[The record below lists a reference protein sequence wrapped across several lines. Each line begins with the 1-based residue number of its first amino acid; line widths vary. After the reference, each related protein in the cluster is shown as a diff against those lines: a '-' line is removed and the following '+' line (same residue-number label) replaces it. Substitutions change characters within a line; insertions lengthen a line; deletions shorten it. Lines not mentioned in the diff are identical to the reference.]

1 MTKPIRFILNDRKEE
16 TAGGAGGTAL
26 DYIRRTLRMTGT
38 REGCRE
44 GECGACTVLLG
55 EPENGTVKYKA
66 VASCLLPLG
75 ELDGRHVVTV
85 EGINRTDG
93 QPNPLQQA
101 LVEEGAVQCGF
112 CTPGIV
118 MSLTGFFLTTENPVY
133 EEAVDALD
141 GNICRCTGYKSI
153 QRALRNLCDTYGANI
168 EQPGIEQQG
177 IDQKGIDQKKEDRQW
192 ETHRIDKLVE
202 WNILPRYFQNVA
214 AWLSEIGDSGIKNP
228 ECDEESHRKK
238 RTHPVVVAGAT
249 DLLVQQP
256 EELRERELYFISKRP
271 ELRQIKQK
279 DNWLFIGAGV
289 TVEEMKRSPE
299 IIEYYPRMSEY
310 LSLVSSTIMRN
321 RATLAGNIV
330 NASPIGDLTILLLA
344 MEADICLV
352 DRNKRREM
360 PLRDFFKGY
369 KKLDRRKCEI
379 IESVEIPLPRKEWDI
394 RFNFEKVSRRKYLDI
409 ASINT
414 AMSIRVD
421 EDRIETLHL
430 SAGGVA
436 PVPLY
441 LTDTCANLR
450 GRKIDRETID
460 YAFKVIDGEI
470 SPISDVRGSAQYK
483 RKLLRNL
490 VYSHFLTMFP
500 EKNFD
505 PNYLLTRP

>member
-1 MTKPIRFILNDRKEE
+1 MTKPIRFMLNDRKEE
-16 TAGGAGGTAL
+16 TAGSTGGSAL
-26 DYIRRTLRMTGT
+26 DYIRRTLRLTGT

-55 EPENGTVKYKA
+55 EPWKGTVRYKA

-75 ELDGRHVVTV
+75 ELEGRHIVTV
-85 EGINRTDG
+85 EGINRSDG
-93 QPNPLQQA
+93 KPNTIQQA

-118 MSLTGFFLTTENPVY
+118 MSLTGFFLTVENPTFQ
-133 EEAVDALD
+133 EAVDALD

-153 QRALRNLCDTYGANI
+153 QRALRNLCDTYGTRIA
-168 EQPGIEQQG
+168 QFKKEQQEA
-177 IDQKGIDQKKEDRQW
+177 DSQETNQKESRQW
-192 ETHRIDKLVE
+192 QADRIHLLVE
-202 WNILPRYFQNVA
+202 WNILPAYFKDIAPQ
-214 AWLSEIGDSGIKNP
+214 LSEIGDTGIDAQVSDK
-228 ECDEESHRKK
+228 ERRQKK
-238 RTHPVVVAGAT
+238 RKNRVVVAGAT

-256 EELRERELYFISKRP
+256 EELKEQELYFISRRD
-271 ELRQIKQK
+271 ELRQIRQK

-299 IIEYYPRMSEY
+299 IEAYYPRMPEY

-330 NASPIGDLTILLLA
+330 NASPIGDLTIMLLA
-344 MEADICLV
+344 MDADICLV
-352 DRNKRREM
+352 DGKQRREM
-360 PLRDFFKGY
+360 PLRDFYKGY
-369 KKLDRRKCEI
+369 KTLDRRKSEI

-414 AMSIRVD
+414 AMSIRMD
-421 EDRIETLHL
+421 EERIETFHL

-441 LTDTCANLR
+441 LKDTCANLK
-450 GRKIDRETID
+450 GRKVDRETID

-470 SPISDVRGSAQYK
+470 SPITDVRGSAQYK

-505 PNYLLTRP
+505 PNYLLSLP